1 MNPATEPDYGNAIPR
16 FVQFTSPV
24 STDDAVDRSS
34 PVALPLNLIA
44 LITQWIDD
52 TASLASLCRTCRLLY
67 YMTLPQL
74 YQRVALRSY
83 ADIRYVNGRPEG
95 FGGGSPFVM
104 ALNGLMT
111 QSHTASLVEDFR
123 VWGSWREEGHESFA
137 KGRLPDNSM
146 MLAILMR
153 SATDKMAKLR
163 TFSWE
168 LDCKPL
174 KTLYQGLATHLTL
187 TNLTLRFPGSRV
199 PRPSVMIPPMKSLRV
214 FKATDIDPLCYPDD
228 ISMLLLGS
236 PMLRDLRLHFS
247 PRMRREAEPTLS
259 LSTYFGR
266 CAKADYSIPCSHFAM
281 QNWFGPMDMFSM
293 QTCRSVTFLN
303 NFGGIG
309 SVGNAQNVY
318 VDDTWK
324 DLPPNMRPG
333 FESYRTNEVF
343 GQPARARRHLLK
355 LTHSQVASQHV
366 ELLRRSDAGVTNMYF
381 VGAKTPKLEGAVFNP
396 TSPITPGDSPPA
408 DEEMSRLGQEYLH
421 VLTRQHGQTLRRLL
435 LREEWT
441 LTPDEVGD
449 LARYMPNL
457 EQLGLALGAESS
469 AVLRLLAPYWPKLI
483 AIRLLQSEV
492 LAEHMRT
499 VSHEE
504 RMAGL
509 GANLGQAGAENL
521 QWIGFGDAVYRVGK
535 VYQHVL
541 EDGTWEW
548 RREVTWASKAD
559 VQHIEVWGLD
569 NLDISADAI
578 ASFSH

>member
-24 STDDAVDRSS
+24 STDDAIDRSS

-83 ADIRYVNGRPEG
+83 AEIRYVNGRPEG

-111 QSHTASLVEDFR
+111 QSHTASLVEEFR

-137 KGRLPDNSM
+137 KGRVPDNSM

-174 KTLYQGLATHLTL
+174 KTLYQGLATHVTL

-236 PMLRDLRLHFS
+236 PMLLDLRLHFS

-266 CAKADYSIPCSHFAM
+266 CAKANYSIPCTHFAM

-293 QTCRSVTFLN
+293 QTCRSVTFLDT
-303 NFGGIG
+303 FGGIG
-309 SVGNAQNVY
+309 SGGNAQNVY

-324 DLPPNMRPG
+324 DLPP
-333 FESYRTNEVF
+333 
-343 GQPARARRHLLK
+343 
-355 LTHSQVASQHV
+355 VASQHV

-381 VGAKTPKLEGAVFNP
+381 VGAKTPKLEGAVFDP

-421 VLTRQHGQTLRRLL
+421 VLTRQHGQILRRLL

-483 AIRLLQSEV
+483 AIRLLHSEV

-504 RMAGL
+504 RMAAL
-509 GANLGQAGAENL
+509 GANLGQAGVEKL
-521 QWIGFGDAVYRVGK
+521 QWIGFGDAVYKVGK
-535 VYQHVL
+535 GYQHIV

-578 ASFSH
+578 ASFSP

>member
-34 PVALPLNLIA
+34 PVTLPLNLIA

-83 ADIRYVNGRPEG
+83 AEIRYVNGRPEG

-111 QSHTASLVEDFR
+111 QSHTASLVEEFR

-137 KGRLPDNSM
+137 KGRVPDNSM

-236 PMLRDLRLHFS
+236 PMLLDLRLHFS

-266 CAKADYSIPCSHFAM
+266 CTKANYSIPCTHFAM

-324 DLPPNMRPG
+324 DLPP
-333 FESYRTNEVF
+333 
-343 GQPARARRHLLK
+343 
-355 LTHSQVASQHV
+355 VASQHV

-381 VGAKTPKLEGAVFNP
+381 VGAKTPKLEGAVFNS

-421 VLTRQHGQTLRRLL
+421 VLTRQHGQILRRLL
-435 LREEWT
+435 LREEWI

-469 AVLRLLAPYWPKLI
+469 AVLRLLAPYWPELI
-483 AIRLLQSEV
+483 AIRLLHSEV

-504 RMAGL
+504 RMVAL
-509 GANLGQAGAENL
+509 GAILGQAGVEKL
-521 QWIGFGDAVYRVGK
+521 QWIGFGDAVYKVGK
-535 VYQHVL
+535 GYQHIV

-548 RREVTWASKAD
+548 RREVTGASKAD
-559 VQHIEVWGLD
+559 VQHIEIWGLD

-578 ASFSH
+578 PSFSP

>member
-137 KGRLPDNSM
+137 KGRVPDNSM

-153 SATDKMAKLR
+153 SATDKMVKLR

-236 PMLRDLRLHFS
+236 PMLLDLRLHFS

-266 CAKADYSIPCSHFAM
+266 CAKANYSIPCTHFAM

-293 QTCRSVTFLN
+293 QTCRSVTFLDT
-303 NFGGIG
+303 FGGIG
-309 SVGNAQNVY
+309 SGGNAQNVY

-324 DLPPNMRPG
+324 DLPP
-333 FESYRTNEVF
+333 
-343 GQPARARRHLLK
+343 
-355 LTHSQVASQHV
+355 VASQHV

-381 VGAKTPKLEGAVFNP
+381 VGAKTPKLEGAASNP
-396 TSPITPGDSPPA
+396 TSPITPGNSPPA

-421 VLTRQHGQTLRRLL
+421 VLTRQHGQSLRRLL
-435 LREEWT
+435 LREEWP

-483 AIRLLQSEV
+483 AIRLLHSEV

-499 VSHEE
+499 VAHEE

-509 GANLGQAGAENL
+509 GASLWQAGVEKL
-521 QWIGFGDAVYRVGK
+521 QWIGFGDAVYKVGG
-535 VYQHVL
+535 VYQHIV

-548 RREVTWASKAD
+548 RREVTWSTKVD
-559 VQHIEVWGLD
+559 VQHIEIWGLD

-578 ASFSH
+578 VPFAP

>member
-83 ADIRYVNGRPEG
+83 AEIRYVNGRPEG

-111 QSHTASLVEDFR
+111 QSHTASLVEEFR

-137 KGRLPDNSM
+137 KGRVPDNSM

-174 KTLYQGLATHLTL
+174 KTLYQGLATHVTL

-236 PMLRDLRLHFS
+236 PMLLDLRLHFS

-266 CAKADYSIPCSHFAM
+266 CAKANYSIPCTHFAM

-293 QTCRSVTFLN
+293 QTCRSVTFLDT
-303 NFGGIG
+303 FGGIG
-309 SVGNAQNVY
+309 SGGNAQNVY

-324 DLPPNMRPG
+324 DLPPVSCHQRDRVKVEFGLTIVMHSTRICVPDLNHTG
-333 FESYRTNEVF
+333 RTRYLDSQPVRADNLLKTHTLT
-343 GQPARARRHLLK
+343 GRKPARRAPPSQRRWRDEHVLRRRQNPQTRRRGLRPYEPHHARRL
-355 LTHSQVASQHV
+355 
-366 ELLRRSDAGVTNMYF
+366 
-381 VGAKTPKLEGAVFNP
+381 P
-396 TSPITPGDSPPA
+396 T
-408 DEEMSRLGQEYLH
+408 R
-421 VLTRQHGQTLRRLL
+421 
-435 LREEWT
+435 
-441 LTPDEVGD
+441 
-449 LARYMPNL
+449 
-457 EQLGLALGAESS
+457 
-469 AVLRLLAPYWPKLI
+469 
-483 AIRLLQSEV
+483 
-492 LAEHMRT
+492 
-499 VSHEE
+499 
-504 RMAGL
+504 
-509 GANLGQAGAENL
+509 
-521 QWIGFGDAVYRVGK
+521 
-535 VYQHVL
+535 
-541 EDGTWEW
+541 
-548 RREVTWASKAD
+548 
-559 VQHIEVWGLD
+559 
-569 NLDISADAI
+569 
-578 ASFSH
+578 

>member
-1 MNPATEPDYGNAIPR
+1 MNPATDPDYGNPIPR

-52 TASLASLCRTCRLLY
+52 SASLASLCRTCRLLY

-95 FGGGSPFVM
+95 YGGGSPFVM

-123 VWGSWREEGHESFA
+123 VWGAWREEGHESFA
-137 KGRLPDNSM
+137 KGRVPDNSM

-174 KTLYQGLATHLTL
+174 KTLYQGLATHVTL

-266 CAKADYSIPCSHFAM
+266 CAKANYSIPCTHFAM

-293 QTCRSVTFLN
+293 QMCRSVTFLDT
-303 NFGGIG
+303 FGGIG
-309 SVGNAQNVY
+309 SGGNAQNVY

-324 DLPPNMRPG
+324 DLPP
-333 FESYRTNEVF
+333 
-343 GQPARARRHLLK
+343 
-355 LTHSQVASQHV
+355 VASQHV

-381 VGAKTPKLEGAVFNP
+381 VGAKTPKLEGAAPHP

-421 VLTRQHGQTLRRLL
+421 VLTRQHGQSLRRLL
-435 LREEWT
+435 LREEWP

-449 LARYMPNL
+449 LARYMPDL
-457 EQLGLALGAESS
+457 EQLGLAIGAESS

-483 AIRLLQSEV
+483 AIRLLHSEV

-499 VSHEE
+499 VSHED
-504 RMAGL
+504 RMAAL
-509 GANLGQAGAENL
+509 GANLWQAGVEKL

-535 VYQHVL
+535 AYQHII

-559 VQHIEVWGLD
+559 VQHVEVWGLD
-569 NLDISADAI
+569 NLDISADPI
-578 ASFSH
+578 APFSP